1 MKSHL
6 YSFSLGVLT
15 LAVMTVALQPAPEPV
30 SNDQIIDALA
40 LVLEDDHAVKRSL
53 PKPPRTPYCK
63 TSTLG
68 CEIDILTALTFE
80 GN

>member
-6 YSFSLGVLT
+6 YSFGFGFGLAIGVFIF
-15 LAVMTVALQPAPEPV
+15 QPAPEPV

-40 LVLEDDHAVKRSL
+40 LVLEDDHHVERSL